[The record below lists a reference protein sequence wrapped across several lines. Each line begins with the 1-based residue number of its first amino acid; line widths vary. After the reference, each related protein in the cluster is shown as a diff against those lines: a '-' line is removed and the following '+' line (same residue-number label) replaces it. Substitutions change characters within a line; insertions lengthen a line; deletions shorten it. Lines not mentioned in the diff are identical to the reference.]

1 MPWDLGPWAQ
11 KVPFMSVEAPEVF
24 CRECWRQYL
33 EQAVQEGR
41 GTFWLT
47 DLTVFWVP
55 RFEKNTLN

>member
-41 GTFWLT
+41 GNFLV
-47 DLTVFWVP
+47 D
-55 RFEKNTLN
+55 RFDSFLGAQI